1 MLKDSFFGIDNDSS
15 RTNRKARYIKY
26 KLFKVSLKF
35 SWNKVDMSQLVK
47 DFDGKS
53 VAVRFLDDGIST
65 EGRMGKM
72 AATILYA
79 IAQVER

>member
-1 MLKDSFFGIDNDSS
+1 
-15 RTNRKARYIKY
+15 
-26 KLFKVSLKF
+26 
-35 SWNKVDMSQLVK
+35 MSQLVK